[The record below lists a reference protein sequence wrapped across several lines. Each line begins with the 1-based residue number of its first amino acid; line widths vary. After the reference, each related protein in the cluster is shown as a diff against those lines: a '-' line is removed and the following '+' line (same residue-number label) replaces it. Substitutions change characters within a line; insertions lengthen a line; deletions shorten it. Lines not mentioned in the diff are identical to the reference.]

1 MTLDEIKDYQDNLGK
16 WINLFGYTSCSL
28 KKDAAMKF
36 MWQNQD
42 SGHHKVLFHILWD
55 VTYSHY
61 YLNAGAYD
69 HEEEILLNDGAR
81 VSITAIDVVKDSK
94 CKFLYILI
102 SLESLS
108 I

>member
-1 MTLDEIKDYQDNLGK
+1 MTLDEIKDYQDNVGK
-16 WINLFGYTSCSL
+16 YINLFGYTSCSL

-42 SGHHKVLFHILWD
+42 SGHHKVLFHIVWNSNG
-55 VTYSHY
+55 YHY

-81 VSITAIDVVKDSK
+81 VSITAIDVVRDSK
-94 CKFLYILI
+94 GKYVLI
-102 SLESLS
+102 SFESLS